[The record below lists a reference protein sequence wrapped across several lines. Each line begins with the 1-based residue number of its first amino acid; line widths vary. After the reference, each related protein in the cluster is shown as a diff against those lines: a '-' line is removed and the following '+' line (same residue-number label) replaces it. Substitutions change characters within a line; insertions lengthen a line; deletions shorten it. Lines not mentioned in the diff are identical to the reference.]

1 MEESSNNDSNEI
13 KLKFISNYI
22 KVKEL
27 GKGSTGET
35 ILVNDPKLDFYYA
48 MKKFKTSHTYMI
60 EELYQRFINEIK
72 ILFRLQHPNVV
83 RFNNFYLYEKDY
95 SGIIQMEF
103 VEGNNIREFRELNS
117 TYIWNSIFTTLVST
131 FEYLEKNNV
140 MHRDIR
146 VENILID
153 KNEKV
158 KIIDFGFS
166 KIIEETLS
174 EPNSVSYLNWI
185 AELPDELL
193 PENGGKYTNQTDIYF
208 LGNLF
213 LSLKLNECDD
223 FRYLGIINKMSLK
236 DPNMRFKTF
245 EEIVIEIENY
255 KSENI
260 VFSVEDK
267 QIYQNFANLIS
278 QIIVNHIDDCDLIQD
293 NDAIIEN
300 LESINRISTLEDIIA
315 NNNDILNAF
324 LSSGFRYK
332 KETSFNK
339 KDLDNFL
346 KSYKRQNDENRE
358 IMLNGIK
365 ARLRCVRTVY
375 ESVPF

>member
-1 MEESSNNDSNEI
+1 MEDSTNYDSNEI
-13 KLKFISNYI
+13 RLKFISNYI

-35 ILVNDPKLDFYYA
+35 ILVKDPTLDFYYA
-48 MKKFKTSHTYMI
+48 MKKFKTSHTDMI
-60 EELYQRFINEIK
+60 EELYQRFITEIK
-72 ILFRLQHPNVV
+72 ILFQLQHPNVV
-83 RFNNFYLYEKDY
+83 RFNNFYLYEKEFA
-95 SGIIQMEF
+95 GIIQMEF
-103 VEGNNIREFRELNS
+103 VDGNNIREFRELNS
-117 TYIWNSIFTTLVST
+117 TYIWNSIFTTLIST
-131 FEYLEKNNV
+131 FDYLEKNKV

-146 VENILID
+146 VQNILID

-166 KIIEETLS
+166 KINQATLS
-174 EPNSVSYLNWI
+174 EPNSVCYLNWI
-185 AELPDELL
+185 AEIPDELL
-193 PENGGKYTNQTDIYF
+193 PENGGNYSNQTDIYF
-208 LGNLF
+208 LGNLL

-223 FRYLGIINKMSLK
+223 FRYNGIISKMSLK

-255 KSENI
+255 KLQNI
-260 VFSVEDK
+260 TFSDADK
-267 QIYQNFANLIS
+267 KVYQKFADLIS
-278 QIIVNHIDDCDLIQD
+278 QIIVHHIDDCNLIQD
-293 NDAIIEN
+293 NDVIIEN

-332 KETSFNK
+332 KDVSFYK
-339 KDLDNFL
+339 QDLYNFL
-346 KSYKRQNDENRE
+346 KRYKLQNDENKE
-358 IMLNGIK
+358 IMLSGIK
-365 ARLRCVRTVY
+365 ARLRYVKTVY